1 MAISQDI
8 RHFIAYRADNRC
20 EYCLIHEDYTF
31 KPHEVD
37 HIISRKHSGPDE
49 DINCNRSA
57 PLRQAQGAERLL
69 VMR

>member
-37 HIISRKHSGPDE
+37 HIISRKHSGPD
-49 DINCNRSA
+49 D